1 MDEAGKSEAYGGKGR
16 WRGLSEAH
24 TDHGLASSGG
34 MRGMLIRASDW
45 LHRDRFVPD
54 EASSRDRQGMV
65 PPRSTGQSEAGIH
78 QMGRGGAPRCERHGI
93 AHTGK
98 LARSIIID
106 LAVHDACVAGADDRS
121 GEHAWNRALARADW
135 VIGRLAPDPHH
146 GGLVFWPG
154 RLDARNNSTSLIDA
168 GECVDALAEL
178 IRHPRFEAVP
188 EVLRTRVIDAV
199 TGCAST
205 YLSTSVATRGIVNQM
220 LWGAMG
226 LAHACAA
233 VPGEAAW
240 RDGVR
245 GAVDRALGA
254 QHPDGSWGYETGAGH
269 ASHPGT
275 ADLTVYYH
283 GRCLAFLHHIRDVL
297 PEFDDD
303 GRVLD
308 ALRRGTDFLSG
319 VVAGDGRKP
328 LAIEGKRWFWSGQ
341 DEVGSHAFD
350 IHALVRG
357 ARLTGDDGLLTVAWR
372 SWRSLV
378 ARIDVNGAVRAGGVT
393 DPLDIVCPDF
403 HTADL
408 AWVARVWRSL
418 EGDAD
423 HPQTREV
430 TSTARHWADAGVA
443 RVAHGPVSALVR
455 TRKSPANTQWGG
467 AVGGATVVAT
477 ATGPV
482 PWVDGPFTPGSL
494 TVRRTGRSLRERVG
508 EIVAGTRRFL
518 VANRPGREGRQ
529 WAFVWR
535 MQARSALAHLLA
547 GQSRG
552 AWQIGW
558 GMVRGAVARTWRLFI
573 SELHDHASLHAACT
587 IEKID
592 LGVTDDGAWLRSAVR
607 PARRDGSTPGWADGM
622 VATREVCAMATG
634 IVISDRIDGD
644 VPVSC
649 AIALDYVLPLGAT
662 DVRLRGTGDIAFLI
676 DGEDLTGG
684 RGDSGVSQE
693 WAGRDARGPAGTRE
707 PDPGWC
713 VWQGSAHVRAMVRAE
728 RSRPPVPGTAG
739 WSLEVTYGRPN

>member
-1 MDEAGKSEAYGGKGR
+1 MYEAGNSAADGGEGQ
-16 WRGLSEAH
+16 WQGLREDH
-24 TDHGLASSGG
+24 TDQGVLSWGGLGG
-34 MRGMLIRASDW
+34 TLIRASDW

-54 EASSRDRQGMV
+54 EPGSGDRRGMV
-65 PPRSTGQSEAGIH
+65 PPWPTAQSAAYGPQPGH
-78 QMGRGGAPRCERHGI
+78 GGAPRCERHGI

-106 LAVHDACVAGADDRS
+106 LAVHDACVAGADDS
-121 GEHAWNRALARADW
+121 AGERAWNRALARAEW

-178 IRHPRFEAVP
+178 IGHPRFEAVP
-188 EVLRTRVIDAV
+188 EILRTRVINAV

-226 LAHACAA
+226 LAHACA
-233 VPGEAAW
+233 VVSGEPVW

-254 QHPDGSWGYETGAGH
+254 QHPDGSWGYELG
-269 ASHPGT
+269 ASHPGA

-283 GRCLAFLHHIRDVL
+283 GRCLAFLNHIRDVL
-297 PEFDDD
+297 PEIDDD

-357 ARLTGDDGLLTVAWR
+357 ARLTGNGGLLAVALQ

-378 ARIDVNGAVRAGGVT
+378 ARIDVNGAVRAGGAT

-418 EGDAD
+418 EGDTD
-423 HPQTREV
+423 HPQTLEV
-430 TSTARHWADAGVA
+430 TSTARHWANAGVV

-455 TRKSPANTQWGG
+455 TGKSPANTQWGG

-508 EIVAGTRRFL
+508 EMVAGTRRFL
-518 VANRPGREGRQ
+518 LANRPGREGRQ

-535 MQARSALAHLLA
+535 MQARSAVAHLRA
-547 GQSRG
+547 GQTLA

-558 GMVRGAVARTWRLFI
+558 GTVRGAVARTWRPFI
-573 SELHDHASLHAACT
+573 SELHDHASLHGACT
-587 IEKID
+587 IERIE
-592 LGVTDDGAWLRSAVR
+592 LGVTDDGAWLRAAVR
-607 PARRDGSTPGWADGM
+607 PARRDGSTPGWADGL
-622 VATREVCAMATG
+622 VATREVRAMASG

-649 AIALDYVLPLGAT
+649 AIALDYVLPVGAT
-662 DVRLRGTGDIAFLI
+662 GVRMRGTGAIAFLP
-676 DGEDLTGG
+676 DWDDPTG
-684 RGDSGVSQE
+684 RRRDSGVSQG
-693 WAGRDARGPAGTRE
+693 WAGRDACGPVGGGE

-713 VWQGSAHVRAMVRAE
+713 VWQGSARVRAMVLAD
-728 RSRPPVPGTAG
+728 RSRPPMPGTAG
-739 WSLEVTYGRPN
+739 WFLEVTYGRPN